1 MAYWEFEDSSSEE
14 ESSEEEEE
22 SEEEE
27 DDEDDEDDEE
37 DDEDD
42 SEDDPVDELTN
53 YDNYR
58 EQVSLEKENEN
69 RRTATVSPHN
79 EIDLRT
85 YVPPK
90 PKLIPPK
97 IIAPPPKVS
106 WKQGLH
112 LVESTPASVALE
124 ALEKKI
130 QNNNNYNQRNAGGVT
145 RKRNLND
152 DNDGIDDNQPAWKA
166 SKKQRGSGWGLVL

>member
-27 DDEDDEDDEE
+27 NEDDDEEDDED

-90 PKLIPPK
+90 PK
-97 IIAPPPKVS
+97 IIF
-106 WKQGLH
+106 
-112 LVESTPASVALE
+112 
-124 ALEKKI
+124 I
-130 QNNNNYNQRNAGGVT
+130 
-145 RKRNLND
+145 
-152 DNDGIDDNQPAWKA
+152 
-166 SKKQRGSGWGLVL
+166 